1 MKNEKTKDKTIKQ
14 EKSRLKQLREKK
26 GVTQIS
32 MQIETGIDQSEISKM
47 ERGERT
53 PTLEQAIILSRFFE
67 TSIDYLCEETDEPER
82 YPRKIKNE
90 KGI

>member
-1 MKNEKTKDKTIKQ
+1 MTKEKEKEK
-14 EKSRLKQLREKK
+14 EKSRLQQLRKKK
-26 GVTQIS
+26 GVTQIA

-67 TSIDYLCEETDEPER
+67 TSVDYIVEETDEIER
-82 YPRKIKNE
+82 YPRKIKY
-90 KGI
+90 

>member
-1 MKNEKTKDKTIKQ
+1 MNDDKNKEK
-14 EKSRLKQLREKK
+14 EKSRLQQLRKKK
-26 GVTQIS
+26 GVTQIA

-67 TSIDYLCEETDEPER
+67 TSVDYIVEETDEMER
-82 YPRKIKNE
+82 YPRKIKY
-90 KGI
+90 